1 MAYTVKQLAALAGV
15 SSRTLRYYDE
25 IGLLQPAFV
34 GENGY
39 RMYETKEVD
48 RLQQIMFYRE
58 MGFPL
63 KEIVQLLKRA
73 ETGELA
79 SLEAHEKRLE
89 KEQARLARMIATLR
103 KTIAAKKGTYQM
115 KDKEKFEGFKE
126 KLIAKNEA
134 QYGTEIREKY
144 GEETIEA
151 SNAKLM
157 GLSKEEYDKMIA
169 LEQAFRATL
178 KEEFLA
184 GDPSSETAQRACA
197 MHQEWLS
204 YTWPQY
210 TKAAHMGLGEM
221 YLADERFKSYYDS
234 EEAGITEFLRDA
246 LRVYTKEA

>member
-89 KEQARLARMIATLR
+89 KEQARLERMLATLR

-178 KEEFLA
+178 KEAFLA
-184 GDPSSETAQRACA
+184 GDPSSETAQHACA

-234 EEAGITEFLRDA
+234 EEEGITEFLRDA